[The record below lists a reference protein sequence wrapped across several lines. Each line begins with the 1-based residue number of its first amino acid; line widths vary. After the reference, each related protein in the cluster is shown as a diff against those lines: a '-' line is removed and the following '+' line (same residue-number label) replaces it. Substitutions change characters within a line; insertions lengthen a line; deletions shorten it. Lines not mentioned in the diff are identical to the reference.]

1 MASRRRPAV
10 MEVLDTA
17 ALLAW
22 PLEALLDG
30 VCAPSQL
37 AEVERLSPS
46 RALLIESQGPRIQA
60 PLSLDPATR
69 AAKDTGD
76 FSGLSDVDLDVLA
89 LAFELDLTLVTDDY
103 RMQNV
108 CAERGHPWRGVVQD
122 GLTEIRHHV
131 LTCTGC
137 KAVWDEGEM
146 CPDCGSALRL
156 KRA

>member
-1 MASRRRPAV
+1 

-46 RALLIESQGPRIQA
+46 RALLIEFQGPRIQA

-103 RMQNV
+103 R
-108 CAERGHPWRGVVQD
+108 GVVQD

-137 KAVWDEGEM
+137 KAVWDEGET
-146 CPDCGSALRL
+146 CSDCGSALRL